1 MRVKRSSFIIN
12 GVVFV
17 ILLLCVLFSHIEI
30 FSYLLLGVYCG
41 YWIYLFHFNKTT
53 HFVKHLAVIFVAVGT
68 VVRATVIELFPTQYL
83 FELRCRSY
91 FSGSLPLLIF
101 SYAKK
106 NVRRNLRNLL
116 PTQHM
121 IKSKI
126 L

>member
-17 ILLLCVLFSHIEI
+17 ILLLCVLFSHIKI
-30 FSYLLLGVYCG
+30 FSNLSLGVYCV
-41 YWIYLFHFNKTT
+41 YWIYLFHFNKTY
-53 HFVKHLAVIFVAVGT
+53 FVKCFTLIFVAIGTVVGT
-68 VVRATVIELFPTQYL
+68 VIIELFPEQYL
-83 FELRCRSY
+83 PELRCQSH

-106 NVRRNLRNLL
+106 NVRRNLRDLL
-116 PTQHM
+116 PTLHM